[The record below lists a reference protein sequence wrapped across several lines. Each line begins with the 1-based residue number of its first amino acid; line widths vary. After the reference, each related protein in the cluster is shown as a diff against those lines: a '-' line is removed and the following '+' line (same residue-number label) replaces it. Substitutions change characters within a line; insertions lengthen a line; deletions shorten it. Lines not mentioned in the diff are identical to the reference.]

1 MTWQQ
6 EASKIIA
13 QVHRSLPA
21 DADLKTRKRAISA
34 AKPWHFA
41 YSSWGK
47 KTWSKAATE
56 YLKRYGYVPRTSP
69 NKKPHLSPLERLMA
83 GAGIT
88 KDQDDDR

>member
-1 MTWQQ
+1 MHELGQ
-6 EASKIIA
+6 EGVVQTS
-13 QVHRSLPA
+13 
-21 DADLKTRKRAISA
+21 
-34 AKPWHFA
+34 
-41 YSSWGK
+41 
-47 KTWSKAATE
+47 TE